1 MTNTSKRLLG
11 FAMATILVAQAML
24 FPLLSSHD
32 DFGEATKSDE
42 LSLQG
47 TFLTD
52 AGDTTL
58 VIFQSER
65 LLISIPK
72 SLSEGSSF
80 VANAF
85 TNYFFY
91 ISTRLAMVYQRCHL
105 VLLVFGIREIKFPT
119 HFFW

>member
-1 MTNTSKRLLG
+1 MTNTSKRFLG
-11 FAMATILVAQAML
+11 LAMATILVVQGLL
-24 FPLLSSHD
+24 FPFLSSHA
-32 DFGEATKSDE
+32 DFGESTRSDE
-42 LSLQG
+42 LSLQA

-52 AGDTTL
+52 AGDTAL

-65 LLISIPK
+65 LPVSVPK

-80 VANAF
+80 IANVF

-91 ISTRLAMVYQRCHL
+91 ISTRLAMVYQRCHQ